1 MSAGVI
7 VGLQWGDEAKG
18 RVVDYLAKDADLVVR
33 YAGGDNSGHTLY
45 VNGDKTVLGLV
56 PAGVLNE
63 NVKCVLAE
71 GMVINILTLADEI
84 KTLQNKNVNLLN
96 RLFISEKAHIVFP
109 EHVAEDGKDTKI
121 GTTKK
126 GIGPAYADK
135 ANRAG
140 LQISYLCENEPWDEK
155 WRAALDVIKPFL
167 CDTSF
172 LINKALKENK
182 NVLFEGNQGTLLD
195 NTFGTYPFV
204 TSSSTISGS
213 ACTGAG
219 VGPTAINYTLGLT
232 KAYTTRIGSGPFP
245 TELDGEAADALREA
259 GQEYGS
265 VTGRPRRVGWLDL
278 PLLRYARDINNIHS
292 LVVTKLDVL
301 SGLDEI
307 KVCTFYGNQKRNEYP
322 INVIDDA
329 GPKYVTLPGWND
341 DISNVKSLEE
351 LPVNARNYI
360 EFIEENL
367 DIPISLISVGADRNC
382 IIDRRDYVSD
392 FYSKKVMENIK
403 PAVNEQLTDLYTIL
417 NRAASKL
424 DELEQTK
431 AEEN

>member
-1 MSAGVI
+1 
-7 VGLQWGDEAKG
+7 
-18 RVVDYLAKDADLVVR
+18 
-33 YAGGDNSGHTLY
+33 
-45 VNGDKTVLGLV
+45 
-56 PAGVLNE
+56 
-63 NVKCVLAE
+63 
-71 GMVINILTLADEI
+71 
-84 KTLQNKNVNLLN
+84 
-96 RLFISEKAHIVFP
+96 
-109 EHVAEDGKDTKI
+109 
-121 GTTKK
+121 
-126 GIGPAYADK
+126 
-135 ANRAG
+135 
-140 LQISYLCENEPWDEK
+140 
-155 WRAALDVIKPFL
+155 
-167 CDTSF
+167 
-172 LINKALKENK
+172 
-182 NVLFEGNQGTLLD
+182 
-195 NTFGTYPFV
+195 
-204 TSSSTISGS
+204 
-213 ACTGAG
+213 
-219 VGPTAINYTLGLT
+219 
-232 KAYTTRIGSGPFP
+232 GSGPFP